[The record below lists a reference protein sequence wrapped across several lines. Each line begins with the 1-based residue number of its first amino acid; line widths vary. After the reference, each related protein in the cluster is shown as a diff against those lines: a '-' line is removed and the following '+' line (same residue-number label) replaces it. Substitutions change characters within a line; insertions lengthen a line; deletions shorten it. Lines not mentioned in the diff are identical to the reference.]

1 MTGFPAHPFPH
12 RSLPACAPA
21 GADGSFA
28 GASGVRFSG
37 HAPHGES
44 RRDSDHHLHA
54 ILGPTNTGKTHF
66 AIERMLAHPSGI
78 IGFPLRLLARENY
91 ERLVAR
97 KGASRVALITGEEKI
112 IPPDARWFSCTVE
125 AMPIDRQVS
134 FLAIDEIQL
143 CADPERG
150 HIFTSRLLHA
160 RGTGETLF
168 LGAETIAPLMRRLV
182 PGITIDTRPRLSAL
196 TFTGPA
202 RLEKLPTR
210 SAIVAFSAAE
220 LYAIAELIRSRR
232 GGCAVV
238 MGQMSPRTR
247 NAQVELY
254 QNREVDYLVATD
266 AIGMGLNMDI
276 AHVAFAGLSKFDGSR
291 RRPLTASEVAQ
302 IAGRAGRGAKDGTFG
317 TTGRCPPVPD
327 PMIEA
332 VENHQFDPLERLVWR
347 NDSLDFSSPRALMA
361 SLSVPPPLRGLQ
373 ASEPTSDALILATL
387 AHEPQ
392 IMATATGRVRT
403 KMLWDVCQIPDFR
416 KIGERSHAQLCSRVF
431 SLLVEQRRLPVAWME
446 EQLGRLDRVDGD
458 VDTLM
463 QRLAGIRI
471 WSYIAN
477 RENWVTN
484 AAMWQER
491 TRIVEDKVSDALHER
506 LTARFVDRRSAHLIR
521 LLENESNAPLL
532 SAVKNDGEVIVEGH
546 PVGRMQGFQLHLD
559 LDLPQSDRATLARA
573 ARRALKTEIPLRVQ
587 ACLRASDDVFSL
599 SHETGDIIWEGTRI
613 ARLSAGRDAL
623 HPAVLLRG
631 DDLLDT
637 RQRDCVRAR
646 LSEFVS
652 RQIALELAPLFRAH
666 ALAAGSADTRGALH
680 EMMEGAGQAR
690 ARLPLKKHHPLHRL
704 GVRCALGWLYLP
716 ALLKPRPMRFR
727 ALLLAVQSGTKPV
740 ELPPPSAVSLPVA
753 AFPSTL
759 FDTLG
764 WPACGPVRLRLDM
777 VEKLVRTL
785 SFRTRQNS
793 VALPEHFAP
802 WLGAK
807 TEDVPAI
814 LRTFGLRLE
823 TPRPLPPDVAGPIPF
838 WLLSRIQNGRNRPQA
853 HPAQSRRPTQET
865 PFAVLS
871 SLLVRASA

>member
-1 MTGFPAHPFPH
+1 MTGFPTHPFSL
-12 RSLPACAPA
+12 RSLPAYAPA

-28 GASGVRFSG
+28 RSSGHTFHGASGR
-37 HAPHGES
+37 ET
-44 RRDSDHHLHA
+44 DHHLHA

-66 AIERMLAHPSGI
+66 AIERMLAHSSGI

-125 AMPIDRQVS
+125 AMPVDRQVS

-182 PGITIDTRPRLSAL
+182 PEITIDTRPRLSAL

-202 RLEKLPTR
+202 RLEKLPAR

-291 RRPLTASEVAQ
+291 RRPLTASEIAQ

-317 TTGRCPPVPD
+317 TTGRCPPVSD
-327 PMIEA
+327 PIIEA
-332 VENHQFDPLERLVWR
+332 VENHQFDPLERLIWR
-347 NDSLDFSSPRALMA
+347 NDRLDFSSPRALMA
-361 SLSVPPPLRGLQ
+361 SLSVPPPMRGLQ

-392 IMATATGRVRT
+392 IMTAATGRART
-403 KMLWDVCQIPDFR
+403 RMLWDVCQIPDFR

-431 SLLVEQRRLPVAWME
+431 SLLVEQRRLPATWME

-484 AAMWQER
+484 APMWQER
-491 TRIVEDKVSDALHER
+491 TRLVEDKVSDALHER

-559 LDLPQSDRATLARA
+559 PDLPQSDRATLARA

-587 ACLRASDDVFSL
+587 ACQHADDAAFVL
-599 SHETGDIIWEGTRI
+599 DHQTGEISWEGIGI
-613 ARLSAGRDAL
+613 ARLRAGRDVL
-623 HPAVLLRG
+623 HPTIMLRG

-637 RQRDCVRAR
+637 RQRDTVRAR

-652 RQIALELAPLFRAH
+652 RRIARELAPLFRVH
-666 ALAAGSADTRGALH
+666 ALAAASADTRGALH
-680 EMMEGAGQAR
+680 EMMEGAGQAL
-690 ARLPLKKHHPLHRL
+690 ARFPLTKHHPLHRL
-704 GVRCALGWLYLP
+704 GVHCALGWLYLP

-727 ALLLAVQSGTKPV
+727 ALLMAVHSGAEPI
-740 ELPPPSAVSLPVA
+740 ELPPPSAVSIPVA
-753 AFPSTL
+753 AFPAAH
-759 FDTLG
+759 FDALG

-793 VALPEHFAP
+793 VALPEYFAP
-802 WLGAK
+802 WLGTK
-807 TEDVPAI
+807 TSDVPAI
-814 LRTFGLRLE
+814 LRSLGLRLE
-823 TPRPLPPDVAGPIPF
+823 APRPLPSNMAGPNPF
-838 WLLSRIQNGRNRPQA
+838 WMLSKPQNGPKKHHSRSA
-853 HPAQSRRPTQET
+853 KSRRPAKET
-865 PFAVLS
+865 PFAILS
-871 SLLVRASA
+871 SLLVRTPA

>member
-1 MTGFPAHPFPH
+1 MTGFSTHPFSLCP
-12 RSLPACAPA
+12 LPACAPA

-28 GASGVRFSG
+28 RSSG
-37 HAPHGES
+37 HSFHGAAGRET
-44 RRDSDHHLHA
+44 DHHLHA

-91 ERLVAR
+91 ERLVAQ
-97 KGASRVALITGEEKI
+97 KGVSRVALITGEEKI

-125 AMPIDRQVS
+125 AMPVDRQVS

-182 PGITIDTRPRLSAL
+182 PEITIDTRPRLSAL

-202 RLEKLPTR
+202 RLEKLPAR

-276 AHVAFAGLSKFDGSR
+276 AHVAFAGLAKFDGSR
-291 RRPLTASEVAQ
+291 RRPLTASEIAQ

-317 TTGRCPPVPD
+317 TTGRCPPMPD
-327 PMIEA
+327 PIIEA
-332 VENHQFDPLERLVWR
+332 VENHQFDPLERLIWR
-347 NDSLDFSSPRALMA
+347 NDKLDFSSPRALMA
-361 SLSVPPPLRGLQ
+361 SLSVPPPMRGLQ

-392 IMATATGRVRT
+392 IMATATGRAHT

-431 SLLVEQRRLPVAWME
+431 SLLVEQRRLPAAWME

-477 RENWVTN
+477 REQWVRN
-484 AAMWQER
+484 APVWQER
-491 TRIVEDKVSDALHER
+491 TRVVEDKVSDALHER

-521 LLENESNAPLL
+521 LLENENNAPLL
-532 SAVKNDGEVIVEGH
+532 SAVKSDGEVIVEGH

-559 LDLPQSDRATLARA
+559 SDLPQSDRATLARA
-573 ARRALKTEIPLRVQ
+573 ARRALRTEIPLRVQ
-587 ACLRASDDVFSL
+587 ACQQADDTAFML
-599 SHETGDIIWEGTRI
+599 DHQTGDITWEGVEI
-613 ARLSAGRDAL
+613 ARLRAGRDVL
-623 HPAVLLRG
+623 HPTIMLRG

-637 RQRDCVRAR
+637 RQRESVRTR

-652 RQIALELAPLFRAH
+652 RHIEQELAPLFRTH
-666 ALAAGSADTRGALH
+666 ARAAASAETRGALH

-690 ARLPLKKHHPLHRL
+690 ARFPLTKHHPLHRL
-704 GVRCALGWLYLP
+704 GMHCALGWLYLP
-716 ALLKPRPMRFR
+716 SLLKPRPMRFR
-727 ALLLAVQSGTKPV
+727 ALLMAVHSGAGAL
-740 ELPPPSAVSLPVA
+740 EMPPPSAVSVPVT
-753 AFPSTL
+753 AFPSDY
-759 FDTLG
+759 FDALG

-777 VEKLVRTL
+777 AEKLVRTL

-802 WLGAK
+802 WLGTKAA
-807 TEDVPAI
+807 DVPVI
-814 LRTFGLRLE
+814 LRALGLRLE
-823 TPRPLPPDVAGPIPF
+823 APRPLPPNMAGPNPF
-838 WLLSRIQNGRNRPQA
+838 WMVSRPQNGPKKHHSRPVK
-853 HPAQSRRPTQET
+853 SRRPAKET

-871 SLLVRASA
+871 SLLVRTPA

>member
-1 MTGFPAHPFPH
+1 MTGFSAHPFPLH
-12 RSLPACAPA
+12 PFPASAPA
-21 GADGSFA
+21 GGDGSFA
-28 GASGVRFSG
+28 GSQG
-37 HAPHGES
+37 
-44 RRDSDHHLHA
+44 RRRHDGAGNETDHHLHA

-125 AMPIDRQVS
+125 AMPVDRQVS

-182 PGITIDTRPRLSAL
+182 PQISIDTRPRLSAL

-202 RLEKLPTR
+202 RLEKLPAR

-276 AHVAFAGLSKFDGSR
+276 AHVAFAGLAKFDGSR
-291 RRPLTASEVAQ
+291 RRLLTAAEIAQ

-317 TTGRCPPVPD
+317 TTGRCPPMPD
-327 PMIEA
+327 SVIEA
-332 VENHQFDPLERLVWR
+332 VENHQFDPLERLIWR
-347 NDSLDFSSPRALMA
+347 NDRLDFSSPSALKA

-387 AHEPQ
+387 THEPH
-392 IMATATGRVRT
+392 IMATATGRART
-403 KMLWDVCQIPDFR
+403 RMLWDVCQIPDFR

-431 SLLVEQRRLPVAWME
+431 SLLVEQRRLPAAWME

-491 TRIVEDKVSDALHER
+491 TRSVEDKVSDALHER

-521 LLENESNAPLL
+521 LLENETNAPLL
-532 SAVKNDGEVIVEGH
+532 SAVKSDGEVIIEGH

-559 LDLPQSDRATLARA
+559 SDLPQSDRATLARA

-587 ACLRASDDVFSL
+587 ACQHADDDAFSL
-599 SHETGDIIWEGTRI
+599 DHQTGEISWEGIGI
-613 ARLSAGRDAL
+613 ARLRSGRDVL
-623 HPAVLLRG
+623 HPTVTLRG

-637 RQRDCVRAR
+637 RQRDNVRAR
-646 LSEFVS
+646 LAEFVS
-652 RQIALELAPLFRAH
+652 CHVERELAPLFRAH
-666 ALAAGSADTRGALH
+666 ALAASNAETRGALH

-690 ARLPLKKHHPLHRL
+690 ARFPLTKIHPLHRL
-704 GVRCALGWLYLP
+704 GVHCALGWLYLP

-727 ALLLAVQSGTKPV
+727 SLLLSVYANIEPM
-740 ELPPPSAVSLPVA
+740 ELPAPSAVSIPMT
-753 AFPSTL
+753 AFPSSHL
-759 FDTLG
+759 DALG

-777 VEKLVRTL
+777 VEKLVETL
-785 SFRTRQNS
+785 SFRVRQHS

-802 WLGAK
+802 WLCKK
-807 TEDVPAI
+807 TVDIPAI
-814 LRTFGLRLE
+814 LRSLGLRLE
-823 TPRPLPPDVAGPIPF
+823 TPRPLPTNTAGPSPF
-838 WLLSRIQNGRNRPQA
+838 WMLSRLQNGGKKYPSQSGKGCQ
-853 HPAQSRRPTQET
+853 PAKET
-865 PFAVLS
+865 PFAILS
-871 SLLVRASA
+871 SLLARTPA

>member
-1 MTGFPAHPFPH
+1 MTGFSTHPFPLCP
-12 RSLPACAPA
+12 LPACAPA

-28 GASGVRFSG
+28 RSSG
-37 HAPHGES
+37 HSVHGAAG
-44 RRDSDHHLHA
+44 RDIDHHLHA

-112 IPPDARWFSCTVE
+112 IPPDAQWFSCTVE
-125 AMPIDRQVS
+125 AMPVDRQVS

-182 PGITIDTRPRLSAL
+182 PEITIDTRPRLSAL

-202 RLEKLPTR
+202 RLEKLPAR

-276 AHVAFAGLSKFDGSR
+276 AHVAFAGLAKFDGSR
-291 RRPLTASEVAQ
+291 RRPLTASEIAQ

-317 TTGRCPPVPD
+317 TTGRCPPMPD
-327 PMIEA
+327 PIIEA
-332 VENHQFDPLERLVWR
+332 VENHQFDPLERLIWR
-347 NDSLDFSSPRALMA
+347 NDRLDFSSPRALMA
-361 SLSVPPPLRGLQ
+361 SLSVPPPMRGLQ

-392 IMATATGRVRT
+392 IMATATGRAHT

-431 SLLVEQRRLPVAWME
+431 SLLVEQRRLPAAWME

-477 RENWVTN
+477 REQWVRN
-484 AAMWQER
+484 APVWQER
-491 TRIVEDKVSDALHER
+491 TRVVEDKVSDALHER

-521 LLENESNAPLL
+521 LLENENNVPLL
-532 SAVKNDGEVIVEGH
+532 SAVKSDGEVIVEGH

-559 LDLPQSDRATLARA
+559 SDLPQSDRATLARA
-573 ARRALKTEIPLRVQ
+573 ARRALRTEIPLRVQ
-587 ACLRASDDVFSL
+587 ACQQAENIAFMLD
-599 SHETGDIIWEGTRI
+599 HQTGDITWEGVEI
-613 ARLSAGRDAL
+613 ARLRAGRDVL
-623 HPAVLLRG
+623 HPAIMLRG

-637 RQRDCVRAR
+637 RQKDSVRTR

-652 RQIALELAPLFRAH
+652 RHIEQELAPLFRAH
-666 ALAAGSADTRGALH
+666 ARAAASAETRGALH

-690 ARLPLKKHHPLHRL
+690 ARFPLTKHHPLHRL
-704 GVRCALGWLYLP
+704 GVHWALGWLYLP
-716 ALLKPRPMRFR
+716 SLLKPRPMRFR
-727 ALLLAVQSGTKPV
+727 ALLMAVHSGADTV
-740 ELPPPSAVSLPVA
+740 EMPPPSAVSVPVT
-753 AFPSTL
+753 AFPSAY
-759 FDTLG
+759 FDELG

-802 WLGAK
+802 WLGTKAA
-807 TEDVPAI
+807 DVPAI
-814 LRTFGLRLE
+814 LRALGLRLE
-823 TPRPLPPDVAGPIPF
+823 APRPLPSNMAGPNPF
-838 WLLSRIQNGRNRPQA
+838 WMVSRPQNGPKKHHSRSVK
-853 HPAQSRRPTQET
+853 SRRPAKET

-871 SLLVRASA
+871 SLLIRTPA